1 MLTTVF
7 AKTLRDQR
15 RGLLGWGI
23 GTAVT
28 TLLMGAIWPSFSDV
42 DVNAVLENYPSEFL
56 EVFNVNAMD
65 TGLGFLNAE
74 LFSIVLPAMFVIYA
88 VGRGARLLAGEEEAG
103 TLSIVLTT
111 PLPRVRVLIEKAAG
125 LVVGVGVLALVLAVA
140 VWLGSL
146 AFDMEVSLRAA
157 AFGALTQWFIGI
169 EFGLLAMA
177 VAAATGKRALAI
189 GIPTGIAAATYMAYL
204 AAQLVD
210 SLHWLRWLSPFHAAT
225 TGGPLGPTL
234 PALVW
239 TMPLVGIVALAVT
252 APVFHSRDLTA

>member
-1 MLTTVF
+1 MLKDRAAIVGVAQTAFSKALEPSEQELACDVIVAACVDAGLDPSEIDGMASYTIEDGDDVAIARSIGAGDLTFF
-7 AKTLRDQR
+7 AKCDY
-15 RGLLGWGI
+15 GG
-23 GTAVT
+23 
-28 TLLMGAIWPSFSDV
+28 GA
-42 DVNAVLENYPSEFL
+42 
-56 EVFNVNAMD
+56 
-65 TGLGFLNAE
+65 
-74 LFSIVLPAMFVIYA
+74 
-88 VGRGARLLAGEEEAG
+88 GAA
-103 TLSIVLTT
+103 TV
-111 PLPRVRVLIEKAAG
+111 
-125 LVVGVGVLALVLAVA
+125 
-140 VWLGSL
+140 
-146 AFDMEVSLRAA
+146 
-157 AFGALTQWFIGI
+157 
-169 EFGLLAMA
+169 GLLAMA